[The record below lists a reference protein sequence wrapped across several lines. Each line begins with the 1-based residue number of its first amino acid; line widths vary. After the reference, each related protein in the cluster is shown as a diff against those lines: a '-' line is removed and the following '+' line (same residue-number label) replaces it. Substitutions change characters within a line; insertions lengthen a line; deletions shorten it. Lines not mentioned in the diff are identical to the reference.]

1 MSLKKNRN
9 QPAQN
14 NHSTNSSFVF
24 GLILG
29 AVIGAII
36 AIVIY
41 RQNKGQVIDN
51 LEQRLK
57 TFFQD
62 LLNKQEYKNTKRE
75 LIEIKKKKKTNPKKT
90 PLTKKDSSKTIP
102 QKKSAP
108 KMFIKS
114 KR

>member
-1 MSLKKNRN
+1 MSLKKNRK
-9 QPAQN
+9 QPIQ
-14 NHSTNSSFVF
+14 NHSNNSSFIF
-24 GLILG
+24 GLIVG
-29 AVIGAII
+29 ALIGAII

-51 LEQRLK
+51 LEERLK

-62 LLNKQEYKNTKRE
+62 LFNKQEYKNTKKE
-75 LIEIKKKKKTNPKKT
+75 LSKIKKKKKIIPKKS
-90 PLTKKDSSKTIP
+90 LVTKKNSTKTASK
-102 QKKSAP
+102 KKSAP